1 MKSILVINGHPD
13 PESYNYALSASY
25 VDGLQ
30 QAGFT
35 ASQINITELD
45 FSPSLAY
52 GYRKDSPMEPDLE
65 KALNLIKAADHLV
78 WFFPMWWYGYPAIM
92 KGFIDRVFLP
102 GHAFEY
108 QKGNPLPKKLFKGK
122 SARLVITAD
131 SPAWYNKLFMG
142 SPAIKQLKR
151 GTLQFTGINPVRVTY
166 IAPIRGSSEAFRKNW
181 LKKLRLLGEKGK

>member
-1 MKSILVINGHPD
+1 MKSLLVINGHPD
-13 PESYNYALSASY
+13 PGSYNYALSGAY
-25 VDGLQ
+25 MKGLQ
-30 QAGFT
+30 KTGFH
-35 ASQINITELD
+35 ASQINIAELD
-45 FSPSLAY
+45 FSPSLPQ
-52 GYRKDSPMEPDLE
+52 GYRELPPLEPDLE
-65 KALNLIKAADHLV
+65 NALNQIKEADHLV

-122 SARLVITAD
+122 TARLVITAD
-131 SPAWYNKLFMG
+131 SPAWYNTLFMG

-166 IAPIRGSSEAFRKNW
+166 IAPIRGSSEAFRKKW
-181 LKKLRLLGEKGK
+181 LEKLQLLGEKGR